1 VRLGII
7 GCGFATLDRHLPA
20 LKHVPEVHIVAL
32 ADVDRER
39 AVEAARLAGGRVLEV
54 ERLLDDG
61 SVDAVAICTPPA
73 THGDLAIAA
82 LDAGKHVFLEKPLA
96 PSLEEA
102 DRIVERAAGSPLR
115 VVVGFNF
122 RRHRF
127 VERARRLVAS
137 GALGEVQAVHTAFTN
152 PIRDGAPDWKAD
164 PELGGGVLL
173 DRAIHHFDLW
183 RFVLAAEVAQVF
195 ALGSERSA
203 VVGARTT
210 RGTPLSTLVLD
221 DSGVSHELAI
231 YGTDGIVHADLCR
244 VDGFHVAPR
253 TELPGSPRARLGR
266 ARESLRAVRRGGD
279 FRVTYEEQW
288 RHFAEAV
295 RRDLAPSPG
304 LADGRAALEIA
315 LAAAAS
321 LDPVE
326 A

>member
-1 VRLGII
+1 VRLGIV
-7 GCGFATLDRHLPA
+7 GCGFVTLDRHLPA
-20 LKHVPEVHIVAL
+20 LRHVPEIEVVAL

-39 AVEAARLAGGRVLEV
+39 AVEAARLAGGRVLDV
-54 ERLLDDG
+54 ERLFDDG

-73 THGDLAIAA
+73 THAELAVAA
-82 LDAGKHVFLEKPLA
+82 LDAGKHVFVEKPLA

-102 DRIVERAAGSPLR
+102 DRIAERAAGSPLR
-115 VVVGFNF
+115 VLVGFNF

-127 VERARRLVAS
+127 VERARWLVAG
-137 GALGEVQAVHTAFTN
+137 GALGEVQAVRTAFTN
-152 PIRDGAPDWKAD
+152 PLLDGEHEWKAD
-164 PELGGGVLL
+164 PGLGGGVLL

-183 RFVLAAEVAQVF
+183 RFLLGAEVGEVS

-210 RGTPLSTLVLD
+210 SGIPLSTLALD
-221 DSGVSHELAI
+221 DSAVSHELAI
-231 YGTDGIVHADLCR
+231 YGTEAIVHADLCR
-244 VDGFHVAPR
+244 VDGFHVAAR
-253 TELPGSPRARLGR
+253 TELPGAPRARLRR
-266 ARESLRAVRRGGD
+266 ARESLRAMRRGGD

-288 RHFAEAV
+288 GHFADAV
-295 RRDLAPSPG
+295 RRGAAPSPG

-321 LDPVE
+321 VDPVE